1 MTQSQSDS
9 EQLTPENAVQRTRNL
24 DAVAP
29 GITVVKTLFELSGN
43 QCYYPGCE
51 ELMTREGR
59 QQVNGDIAHICG
71 EKPGAARY
79 DEALGARVDDF
90 ENLMLLCPSHHRLVD
105 HLEPDNYPVEQLR
118 QMKAQHEEH
127 GDKARQTAPG
137 GVGKHVRMCTKPPR
151 G

>member
-29 GITVVKTLFELSGN
+29 GITVVKTLFALSGN

-51 ELMTREGR
+51 ELMTREGW
-59 QQVNGDIAHICG
+59 QQVNGDIADICG

-90 ENLMLLCPSHHRLVD
+90 ENRCS
-105 HLEPDNYPVEQLR
+105 Y
-118 QMKAQHEEH
+118 
-127 GDKARQTAPG
+127 ARRITGSLTTWSPTTIRWSNSG
-137 GVGKHVRMCTKPPR
+137 R
-151 G
+151 